1 MLTLTTTHT
10 TSDVFGIDSVHE
22 LIQELADLTG
32 YAHLIDTDQAETDY
46 RHNLS
51 AYLPHGWDINT
62 RDEVVRELDDA
73 DPLNIV
79 ETRLAAIPA
88 MQYFDVSDYW
98 TDTL

>member
-1 MLTLTTTHT
+1 MLTITTTHT
-10 TSDVFGIDSVHE
+10 TSDVFGIESVHE

-32 YAHLIDTDQAETDY
+32 YAHLIDDVQAEADY

-51 AYLPHGWDINT
+51 AYLPHGWDIND
-62 RDEVVRELDDA
+62 RDEIVRELDDA

-88 MQYFDVSDYW
+88 MQYFDIAEYC
-98 TDTL
+98 TGTL